1 MKHYDGNANT
11 TSFVLW
17 LKGLNLGDRFTATN
31 IPYELGEIPF
41 VAIMHGIVL
50 ADNKDSS
57 FTVGK
62 QYGKN

>member
-1 MKHYDGNANT
+1 MKNYDGSADT
-11 TSFVLW
+11 IGFGKW
-17 LKGLNLGDRFTATN
+17 LRQLSLGDRFTVTN

-50 ADNKDSS
+50 TDNKDSS